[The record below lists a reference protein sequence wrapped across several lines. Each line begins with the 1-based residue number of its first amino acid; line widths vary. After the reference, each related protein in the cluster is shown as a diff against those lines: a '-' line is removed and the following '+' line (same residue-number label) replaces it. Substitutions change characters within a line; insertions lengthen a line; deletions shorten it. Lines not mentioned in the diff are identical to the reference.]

1 MQRRDSLGS
10 TTKIPRLSKGSTRK
24 FKTRRSQSS
33 FSSASDVFAE
43 NESTKGQPDL
53 SVSEMRLRSEKN
65 LDGDQRRSAETGTAS
80 ETLVDPFDEEEQTL
94 IRPDFEPS
102 EDLEREEV
110 ERTEETSERSEVEPR
125 EEVLFK
131 GMSKSETKS
140 HRWRGEY
147 SHSASTHS
155 SLAKQSNNAMMSSI
169 SPSEE
174 QPGSKANKSWKSLYD
189 ERMASLPTVGLTS
202 SYDYPE
208 TSHPDVNFTP
218 CPRNDKNGKA
228 LSATPTRPMSD
239 GITMGA
245 SSTFD
250 RLMTSMSKQ
259 KGGASSSTRLQPQ
272 LTSSTLGLT
281 PSFGAT
287 GDISDMFTG
296 VMNGLDELRR
306 DMTKRIDQVDER
318 AHKGQENLRDEL
330 THVKSQARVD
340 QAQLIRNTDQCLAES
355 LAQANKESYEREARM
370 TREFDRLLN
379 DHDSTYA
386 HTMTSLEKRLDAKSD
401 LMMRKLDAILNGS
414 SWQEYSNSR
423 ERSRNANVED
433 GTGSNA
439 RTQQGSRTNYEHRNK
454 ERPRA
459 APQRPEADATPE
471 TRLPTVPQ
479 VSSVPDLTTV
489 SIDTTMYASMFE
501 PLNRS
506 LETFITKL
514 SKSTERGERS
524 RRTLKKPKS
533 YKDESDGCIDTWIEV
548 MKLHFEE
555 ENLSKKQECS
565 ALTSNLE
572 GTALSC
578 VMAKRANERDSA
590 RKIFDILLNLFGSGE
605 QGHQAMVKFEKRRQR
620 DEESIDK
627 FLDDLELLRRRS
639 NPDER
644 ISERNLAIASKFMDG
659 VRSEELKTML
669 ATHFTLSLDQVPT
682 PDDLRMK
689 SREYLLIKPRAQNR
703 YSNYGNYSG
712 TNTGANSRWYKPRD
726 DMDKRRSCANCG
738 SMDHHVSAC
747 SAYKQNMK
755 AIGYFLEDADATDED
770 HEEYVRGLI
779 MKYGPRCFFCKL
791 EGNFKSDCTQFW
803 DAVADAKYPR
813 HEEVLSG
820 VKANRARLMNE
831 AESRRKETTPSTF
844 TTKKVRTWPDEVVA
858 SNLEAESSS
867 PLKVDY
873 GLAAR
878 TALQNVKQDLATKE
892 VEQWVRSELEST
904 DLRES
909 FDVLGKTTKAE
920 DKEKPKKQGLKLN
933 VISGKTFGMTKAG
946 TKIMSII
953 SVAGH
958 QVVKNLSEPSEIT
971 LVHLDIYADY
981 LKEKDPKLDSR
992 AVRALLTTG
1001 GPRLMKVDGH
1011 YIDVHGP
1018 YPILMNVD
1026 GINIYTKAHI
1036 TDANDQIGRIYIGQE
1051 ELKVRRIGHNAMLEQ
1066 DAVHIACE
1074 ADLAAHVLD
1083 VQGRQLSVKGLLDT
1097 GAVVSVMPVKTWT
1110 DMDFERSYLIPT
1122 NIRLAAANQG
1132 AIYVTGRTPIISLQL
1147 GGRHLW
1153 MSFLVVENL
1162 DESDQFVL
1170 GRDFVRNFDVTID
1183 LNDGLIRIKDPER
1196 KYEKR
1201 PLNKILINHAK
1212 VPIFLDRKVRLK
1224 PNQAVVATFR
1234 MRNLNELSNDR
1245 QVCLVPNPNSKSSAI
1260 LGRSF
1265 SLTQSGLCVSVLL
1278 NTEATTVTIQ
1288 RGKKLGYALPLN
1300 TDFQSVE
1307 NLKKFDVIKCPLHA
1321 NQECIMKRVNELKSS
1336 RKLFSMKS
1344 ETDDGLSSCS
1354 NFPERPTEA
1363 ELAANKPVLPEIE
1376 HLKGKISDKELDSL
1390 RAVLNWNADVFSKHK
1405 ADIGCCN
1412 FVEHEIEIEEGSVP
1426 HREGARRM
1434 TPNKSEACR
1443 KEIEMLMEYDM
1454 IEPSKSPWA
1463 CGVVMAKKKRGQLR
1477 FCCDFRYLNAVT
1489 INDAY
1494 PIPRI
1499 DESLSKLGDAKFFTT
1514 LDLGSAFWQ
1523 VPLRKQ
1529 DREKPGFA
1537 CELGLFQWKRMPFGL
1552 CNATATFQRLMAQA
1566 LTSVTKKYG
1575 NLIMCYVDDV
1585 VIATPTLEDHIER
1598 LEEVFS
1604 CMKQAG
1610 LKCKPSKCEILKDSI
1625 SIWAAWLTNM
1635 E

>member
-24 FKTRRSQSS
+24 FKTKRSQSS

-43 NESTKGQPDL
+43 NESTKSQPDL
-53 SVSEMRLRSEKN
+53 SVSGMRLRSEKN
-65 LDGDQRRSAETGTAS
+65 LDGDQRRSAEAGTAS
-80 ETLVDPFDEEEQTL
+80 ETLVDPFDEGEQTL

-102 EDLEREEV
+102 DDLEREEV

-131 GMSKSETKS
+131 GMSKSEPKS

-174 QPGSKANKSWKSLYD
+174 QTGSKAKKSWKSLYD

-202 SYDYPE
+202 SDDYPE
-208 TSHPDVNFTP
+208 ITHPDVNFTP
-218 CPRNDKNGKA
+218 CPRNDMSRKA
-228 LSATPTRPMSD
+228 SSTSPTRPMSD

-272 LTSSTLGLT
+272 LTSSSLGLT

-287 GDISDMFTG
+287 GDISDMFAG
-296 VMNGLDELRR
+296 VMNDLDELRR

-370 TREFDRLLN
+370 TREIERLLN
-379 DHDSTYA
+379 DQDSTYA

-414 SWQEYSNSR
+414 NWQERSNPR
-423 ERSRNANVED
+423 ERSRHANDGD
-433 GTGSNA
+433 GTGSNSRA
-439 RTQQGSRTNYEHRNK
+439 QQGSRTNYEPINK

-459 APQRPEADATPE
+459 APSRPGWTNPVPPEADATPE

-489 SIDTTMYASMFE
+489 SQDTTMYASMFE

-548 MKLHFEE
+548 MIEE

-590 RKIFDILLNLFGSGE
+590 RKIFDILLNRFGSGV

-620 DEESIDK
+620 DDESIDK
-627 FLDDLELLRRRS
+627 FLNDLELLRRRS
-639 NPDER
+639 NTDEK

-689 SREYLLIKPRAQNR
+689 SRDYLLIKPRAQNR

-712 TNTGANSRWYKPRD
+712 TNTGANSSWYKPRD

-755 AIGYFLEDADATDED
+755 AIGYCLEDADATDED

-779 MKYGPRCFFCKL
+779 MKYGPRCFFCNL
-791 EGNFKSDCTQFW
+791 EGHFKSDCTQFW
-803 DAVADAKYPR
+803 DAVADAKHPR
-813 HEEVLSG
+813 HEEALSG
-820 VKANRARLMNE
+820 VKASRARLMNE

-844 TTKKVRTWPDEVVA
+844 TTKKVKTWPDEVVA

-909 FDVLGKTTKAE
+909 FNVLGKTTKVE
-920 DKEKPKKQGLKLN
+920 DKEEPRKQGLKLN
-933 VISGKTFGMTKAG
+933 VISGKTFGMTKEG

-1001 GPRLMKVDGH
+1001 GPRLMNVDEH

-1051 ELKVRRIGHNAMLEQ
+1051 ELRVRRIGHNAMLEQ
-1066 DAVHIACE
+1066 DAVHIGCE
-1074 ADLAAHVLD
+1074 ADLAAHVL
-1083 VQGRQLSVKGLLDT
+1083 
-1097 GAVVSVMPVKTWT
+1097 
-1110 DMDFERSYLIPT
+1110 
-1122 NIRLAAANQG
+1122 
-1132 AIYVTGRTPIISLQL
+1132 
-1147 GGRHLW
+1147 
-1153 MSFLVVENL
+1153 
-1162 DESDQFVL
+1162 
-1170 GRDFVRNFDVTID
+1170 
-1183 LNDGLIRIKDPER
+1183 
-1196 KYEKR
+1196 
-1201 PLNKILINHAK
+1201 
-1212 VPIFLDRKVRLK
+1212 
-1224 PNQAVVATFR
+1224 
-1234 MRNLNELSNDR
+1234 
-1245 QVCLVPNPNSKSSAI
+1245 
-1260 LGRSF
+1260 
-1265 SLTQSGLCVSVLL
+1265 
-1278 NTEATTVTIQ
+1278 
-1288 RGKKLGYALPLN
+1288 
-1300 TDFQSVE
+1300 
-1307 NLKKFDVIKCPLHA
+1307 
-1321 NQECIMKRVNELKSS
+1321 EC
-1336 RKLFSMKS
+1336 
-1344 ETDDGLSSCS
+1344 
-1354 NFPERPTEA
+1354 
-1363 ELAANKPVLPEIE
+1363 
-1376 HLKGKISDKELDSL
+1376 
-1390 RAVLNWNADVFSKHK
+1390 K
-1405 ADIGCCN
+1405 ADN
-1412 FVEHEIEIEEGSVP
+1412 F
-1426 HREGARRM
+1426 R
-1434 TPNKSEACR
+1434 
-1443 KEIEMLMEYDM
+1443 
-1454 IEPSKSPWA
+1454 
-1463 CGVVMAKKKRGQLR
+1463 
-1477 FCCDFRYLNAVT
+1477 
-1489 INDAY
+1489 
-1494 PIPRI
+1494 
-1499 DESLSKLGDAKFFTT
+1499 
-1514 LDLGSAFWQ
+1514 
-1523 VPLRKQ
+1523 
-1529 DREKPGFA
+1529 
-1537 CELGLFQWKRMPFGL
+1537 
-1552 CNATATFQRLMAQA
+1552 
-1566 LTSVTKKYG
+1566 
-1575 NLIMCYVDDV
+1575 
-1585 VIATPTLEDHIER
+1585 
-1598 LEEVFS
+1598 
-1604 CMKQAG
+1604 
-1610 LKCKPSKCEILKDSI
+1610 
-1625 SIWAAWLTNM
+1625 
-1635 E
+1635 